1 MSAKNM
7 CWHVQGLKCS
17 NKIKMKWKSIS
28 DLETW
33 MSSSLE
39 YLCKH
44 STWSFPLCEK
54 IYLSRVVCGKHSA
67 CGNRN
72 ITPHV
77 IGRHTNVCYA
87 YTHISITK
95 WTKIVAKQIQL
106 TIIRWIIVDRTAII
120 WNRKL
125 YYRNCEFSL
134 ITLLFHFSFDKFFF
148 FTCTCG
154 EEMYTK
160 NFN

>member
-1 MSAKNM
+1 
-7 CWHVQGLKCS
+7 
-17 NKIKMKWKSIS
+17 
-28 DLETW
+28 

-39 YLCKH
+39 YLCIH

-95 WTKIVAKQIQL
+95 WTKIVAKQIQI
-106 TIIRWIIVDRTAII
+106 TIIRWIIVDAKSHSDYL
-120 WNRKL
+120 KL
-125 YYRNCEFSL
+125 KIKLSKLRVFFNNSFISFFIRQIFLLYMYMRRRNVYKKL
-134 ITLLFHFSFDKFFF
+134 
-148 FTCTCG
+148 
-154 EEMYTK
+154 
-160 NFN
+160 